1 MDSKNRNQITMS
13 TKANFQKLIQSSK
26 PVLVDFY
33 ADWCGPCKA
42 FAPVLQQLKQEVGD
56 QVRIIK
62 INVDNNPQIAGQY
75 QVRSIPT
82 VMIFQEGELRWRA
95 AGAQSLAT
103 LRLQLG
109 ALSHN

>member
-1 MDSKNRNQITMS
+1 MRE
-13 TKANFQKLIQSSK
+13 IQNIQDYNETLGQNK
-26 PVLVDFY
+26 PVLVDFF

-56 QVRIIK
+56 EVRIIK

-82 VMIFQEGELRWRA
+82 VMIFQDGELKWRA
-95 AGAQSLAT
+95 AGGQSLAT
-103 LRLQLG
+103 LRQQLG
-109 ALSHN
+109 SLSNN